1 MKEKYLFVP
10 PKPTFTNKVIDK
22 KELKKLMSWAFSNYG
37 TGRSS
42 YMADRL
48 KELGFHYATKAG
60 ISLSVED
67 LKVPPTKRRL
77 LNKANEEITFTE
89 QKCER
94 GEITTVERFQKVI
107 DTWNNTSDSLKEEV
121 IKYFKETDPLNP
133 VYMMAFSGARG
144 NISQVRQL
152 VGMRGLM
159 SDPQGQ
165 IIDLPITS
173 NFREGLTTTEYIIS
187 SYGARKGLVDTALR
201 TADSGYLTRRL
212 VDVAQDIIIREIDCG
227 TSRGILL
234 KDMLDKNKVLIPLE
248 QRLLGRVLFETLY
261 SPDTANIIAHINQD
275 LDSDTASN
283 IVSAGIKSVIVRSP
297 LTCEASRSVCQF
309 CYGWNLAHGSLV
321 DLGEAIGIIAA
332 QSIGEPG
339 TQLTMRTFH
348 TGGVF
353 TGEVAEQIRAPFDG
367 VLRLPKSARIRL
379 IRTRH
384 GEEALLVEEGFQLN
398 LYDYQ
403 AHQSKLEIKQGS
415 ILFLNDN
422 EQFKKNQVIAE
433 ISARGNLITERVT
446 KDLST
451 ESSGEVYFEDLA
463 IEEKTDRQGNL
474 TTGTSKGGLL
484 WILAGEVY
492 TIPAGS
498 EIIVN
503 EFDFLQKNAV
513 LAVNQVT
520 SDYGGI
526 VRLNNFDPFED
537 NEIEIVTASV
547 TLNNAIVKPTTNL
560 IESDLPYCLELDNQ
574 DTFLMQC
581 SPGNKISNSQIIA
594 ERIDS
599 RYTTPTGGII
609 RYHNLNFLDEESES
623 LKAAH
628 AYKTIS
634 TGTILWIPEETHE
647 INKDISLLNVKSGDF
662 ISVGTEIIK
671 DVYNNTEGYVVI
683 TEDNGIV
690 HNVSIKPGF
699 LLQTTLK
706 EQDQFQEEMIVQAG
720 ELIYDEI
727 VADTDVS
734 VECLRTSQGNKLLV
748 RPIIKY
754 EIGDQED
761 DLDQTFVDDSEH
773 TIKLKVV
780 KKLPFKDGEKIQSI
794 KGVDLVKTYL
804 VLETQSPFSH
814 LSADVEF
821 VPINNTEYCKLQL
834 VVLEHLPIKQ
844 DAFGEINKELT
855 NTTLAVQEGQKIFP
869 DTVVAQTKLLC
880 RSGGQVKTIT
890 NTNNSFRKLLI
901 ATDNHEK
908 TILLKGLTP
917 QVAEGDLVRSGDQI
931 ADNIIAANSGQIV
944 YLDQEKIIIRSG
956 YPYLVSSGGILQ
968 VKNKDLVQ
976 RGDVLAILVFERSKT
991 GDIVQGLPKIEEI
1004 LEARKPKEACKL
1016 AQRPG
1021 LINVNYDFDEYN
1033 SVKIIE
1039 NTDHISEYLLNPV
1052 QKIIVSNGEN
1062 VSLGSPITDGAPNP
1076 HEMLVIFFN
1085 FYKSIVTL
1093 YDAAKFSLQ
1102 KVQLYLVNEVQNVYQ
1117 SQNVDIADK
1126 HIEVIVRQMT
1136 SKVRV
1141 EDGGDTTLLPGE
1153 LVELQQIDNINEAMT
1168 LTRGMPATYSPVLLG
1183 ITKASLNTDS
1193 FISAASFQETTRVL
1207 TEAAIEGK
1215 ADWLRGLKENV
1226 IIGRLIPAGT
1236 GFNAYLDSS
1245 RSLNV
1250 EKQSDLPYAYYLNNK
1265 AAEETK
1271 DLEDFI
1277 LDDNIARNYKLFD
1290 NKTNTFVK
1298 MREDFPT

>member
-1 MKEKYLFVP
+1 MKEKYLFIP
-10 PKPTFTNKVIDK
+10 PKPMFTNKVIDK

-67 LKVPPTKRRL
+67 LKVPPTKREL
-77 LNKANEEITFTE
+77 LNKTNEEIKFTE
-89 QKCER
+89 QKYQR

-107 DTWNNTSDSLKEEV
+107 DTWNNASESLKDEV

-165 IIDLPITS
+165 IIDLPIKS

-227 TSRGILL
+227 TNRGILL
-234 KDMLDKNKVLIPLE
+234 KNMTDKNKILIPLE
-248 QRLLGRVLFETLY
+248 QRLLGRVLFETIY
-261 SPDTANIIAHINQD
+261 SPETANVIAHINQD
-275 LDSDTASN
+275 LDSDTSLS
-283 IVSAGIKSVIVRSP
+283 IVSSGIKSVIVRSP
-297 LTCEASRSVCQF
+297 LTCESSRSVCQF

-353 TGEVAEQIRAPFDG
+353 TGEIAAQIRAPFDG
-367 VLRLPKSARIRL
+367 VLRLPKSVRTRL

-384 GEEALLVEEGFQLN
+384 GEEALLVEEGLQLD
-398 LYDYQ
+398 LYNYQ
-403 AHQSKLEIKQGS
+403 ALRSKLEVKQGS
-415 ILFLNDN
+415 ILFLSDN
-422 EQFKKNQVIAE
+422 EEFKQNQVIAE
-433 ISARGNLITERVT
+433 ISARGNAITERVT

-451 ESSGEVYFEDLA
+451 EISGQVYFADLSA
-463 IEEKTDRQGNL
+463 EEKTDRQGNISV
-474 TTGTSKGGLL
+474 TTAQGGLL
-484 WILAGEVY
+484 WILSGDVY
-492 TIPAGS
+492 TVPSLS
-498 EIIVN
+498 EIIVK
-503 EFDFLQKNAV
+503 ELDWVKKNAV
-513 LAVNQVT
+513 LAITQVT

-526 VRLNNFDPFED
+526 VRLHNFDNLESD
-537 NEIEIVTASV
+537 DIEIVTASV
-547 TLNNAIVKPTTNL
+547 TLENAIIKPNTN
-560 IESDLPYCLELDNQ
+560 IVNSDLPYCLEINDK

-581 SPGNKISNSQIIA
+581 SPGNKISDSQIIA
-594 ERIDS
+594 ELIDTD
-599 RYTTPTGGII
+599 YTTATGGII
-609 RYHNLNFLDEESES
+609 KYSNLKVLEFESS
-623 LKAAH
+623 KGSYPAVQ
-628 AYKTIS
+628 S
-634 TGTILWIPEETHE
+634 GTIFWISEETHKV
-647 INKDISLLNVKSGDF
+647 NKDISLLNVAQGEF
-662 ISVGTEIIK
+662 ARAGTELIK
-671 DVYNNTEGYVVI
+671 DVYTHNDGYILVNQ
-683 TEDNGIV
+683 ENGIIHDV
-690 HNVSIKPGF
+690 TIKPGF
-699 LLQTTLK
+699 LIPIANTDVDLFGEEGKIFEIGEEIYKGILAENRVFVEQLK
-706 EQDQFQEEMIVQAG
+706 EKARSSLLIRPVVEYTISDKKDTLEQSCVSDAGYSIGLKIVK
-720 ELIYDEI
+720 
-727 VADTDVS
+727 
-734 VECLRTSQGNKLLV
+734 R
-748 RPIIKY
+748 
-754 EIGDQED
+754 
-761 DLDQTFVDDSEH
+761 
-773 TIKLKVV
+773 
-780 KKLPFKDGEKIQSI
+780 LPFKDGEKIQSVE
-794 KGVDLVKTYL
+794 GVDLLKTYIIL
-804 VLETQSPFSH
+804 DTDSAFSH
-814 LSADVEF
+814 LSADIEF
-821 VPINNTEYCKLQL
+821 IPIQNTDYCKLQL
-834 VVLEHLPIKQ
+834 VVLETLS
-844 DAFGEINKELT
+844 INKDT
-855 NTTLAVQEGQKIFP
+855 FGDINKDITITTLSVKEGQTIIP
-869 DTVVAQTKLLC
+869 GTTVAQTKLLC
-880 RSGGQVKTIT
+880 RLDGQLKTIS
-890 NTNNSFRKLLI
+890 NTNNSSRKILI
-901 ATDNHEK
+901 STTIHEE
-908 TILLKGLTP
+908 TILLHGLTP

-931 ADNIIAANSGQIV
+931 ADNIIALNSGQIV
-944 YLDQEKIIIRSG
+944 HLTEESIVIRSG
-956 YPYLVSSGGILQ
+956 YPYLMSSGAILQ
-968 VKNKDLVQ
+968 VNNSDLVQ
-976 RGDVLAILVFERSKT
+976 RGDTLAILVFERSKT
-991 GDIVQGLPKIEEI
+991 GDIVQGLPRIEEI

-1021 LINVNYDFDEYN
+1021 VIHVNYDVEDYN
-1033 SVKIIE
+1033 NIKIIE
-1039 NTDHISEYLLNPV
+1039 LNDDISEYLVNSV

-1062 VSLGSPITDGAPNP
+1062 ISLAAPITDGAPNP
-1076 HEMLVIFFN
+1076 HEMLSIFFT

-1117 SQNVDIADK
+1117 SQNVDISDK

-1168 LTRGMPATYSPVLLG
+1168 LTKGIPATYSPVLLG
-1183 ITKASLNTDS
+1183 ITKSSLNTDS

-1245 RSLNV
+1245 RNLNV
-1250 EKQSDLPYAYYLNNK
+1250 EKQTDLPYAYYLNNK
-1265 AAEETK
+1265 SNEETK

-1277 LDDNIARNYKLFD
+1277 LDDNIARNYKLLD
-1290 NKTNTFVK
+1290 NKTQNFVK
-1298 MREDFPT
+1298 LREDFTN

>member
-1 MKEKYLFVP
+1 MKEKYLFIP
-10 PKPTFTNKVIDK
+10 PKPMFTNKVIDK
-22 KELKKLMSWAFSNYG
+22 KELKKLMAWAFSNYG

-67 LKVPPTKRRL
+67 LKVPPTKRDL
-77 LNKANEEITFTE
+77 LNKTNEEIKFTE
-89 QKCER
+89 QKYQR

-107 DTWNNTSDSLKEEV
+107 DTWNNASESLKDEV

-165 IIDLPITS
+165 IIDLPIKS

-227 TSRGILL
+227 TNRGVLL
-234 KDMLDKNKVLIPLE
+234 KSMTDKNKILIPLE
-248 QRLLGRVLFETLY
+248 QRLLGRVLFETIY
-261 SPDTANIIAHINQD
+261 SPETANVIAHTNQD
-275 LDSDTASN
+275 LDSDTSLR
-283 IVSAGIKSVIVRSP
+283 IVSSGVKSVIVRSP
-297 LTCEASRSVCQF
+297 LTCESSRSVCQF

-353 TGEVAEQIRAPFDG
+353 TGEVAAQIRAPFDG
-367 VLRLPKSARIRL
+367 VLRLPKSVRTRL

-384 GEEALLVEEGFQLN
+384 GEEALLVEEGLQLD
-398 LYDYQ
+398 LYNHQ
-403 AHQSKLEIKQGS
+403 ALRSKLEIKQGS
-415 ILFLNDN
+415 ILFLSDN
-422 EQFKKNQVIAE
+422 EQFKQNQVIGE
-433 ISARGNLITERVT
+433 ISARGNAITERVT

-451 ESSGEVYFEDLA
+451 EISGQVYFADLSA
-463 IEEKTDRQGNL
+463 EEKTDRQGNSIIA
-474 TTGTSKGGLL
+474 TAQGGLL
-484 WILAGEVY
+484 WILSGDVY
-492 TIPAGS
+492 TVPSLS
-498 EIIVN
+498 EIV
-503 EFDFLQKNAV
+503 LQELNWVKKNDVIAI
-513 LAVNQVT
+513 NQVT

-526 VRLNNFDPFED
+526 VRLHNFYKSESDD
-537 NEIEIVTASV
+537 IEIVTASV
-547 TLNNAIVKPTTNL
+547 TLDNAIIKPNTHIVN
-560 IESDLPYCLELDNQ
+560 SDLPYCIEMDDK

-594 ERIDS
+594 ELIDS
-599 RYTTPTGGII
+599 AYTTATGGII
-609 RYHNLNFLDEESES
+609 KYSNLKLAEFESS
-623 LKAAH
+623 KSSYPAVQ
-628 AYKTIS
+628 S
-634 TGTILWIPEETHE
+634 GTILWIPEETHKV
-647 INKDISLLNVKSGDF
+647 NKDISLLTVAQGEFAKAGM
-662 ISVGTEIIK
+662 ELIK
-671 DVYNNTEGYVVI
+671 DVYTHNAGYVIVNQ
-683 TEDNGIV
+683 ENGIV
-690 HNVSIKPGF
+690 HDVTIKPGF
-699 LLQTTLK
+699 LVSIDSNDTQLFGK
-706 EQDQFQEEMIVQAG
+706 EGKIFEMGEQIYKGILAESKVFVEQLDEKTGVSLLIRPVIEYTISDKKGMLEQSCVSDAG
-720 ELIYDEI
+720 QY
-727 VADTDVS
+727 V
-734 VECLRTSQGNKLLV
+734 G
-748 RPIIKY
+748 
-754 EIGDQED
+754 
-761 DLDQTFVDDSEH
+761 
-773 TIKLKVV
+773 LKVV
-780 KKLPFKDGEKIQSI
+780 KRLPFKDGEKIQSVEGI
-794 KGVDLVKTYL
+794 DLLKTYIIL
-804 VLETQSPFSH
+804 DTDSTFSQ
-814 LSADVEF
+814 LSADIEF
-821 VPINNTEYCKLQL
+821 IPIQNTDYCRLQL
-834 VVLEHLPIKQ
+834 VVLETLS
-844 DAFGEINKELT
+844 INKDTFGDINKDITITDLS
-855 NTTLAVQEGQKIFP
+855 VKEGQKIIP
-869 DTVVAQTKLLC
+869 GTTVAQTKLLC
-880 RSGGQVKTIT
+880 RSDGQVKTIS
-890 NTNNSFRKLLI
+890 NTNNSSRKILI
-901 ATDNHEK
+901 SSTTHENN
-908 TILLKGLTP
+908 ILLNGLTP
-917 QVAEGDLVRSGDQI
+917 QVTEGDLVRSGDQI
-931 ADNIIAANSGQIV
+931 ADNIIAPNSGQIV
-944 YLDQEKIIIRSG
+944 HLDTESIIIRSG
-956 YPYLVSSGGILQ
+956 HPYLISSGAILQ
-968 VKNKDLVQ
+968 VNNSDLVQ
-976 RGDVLAILVFERSKT
+976 RGDILAILVFERSKT
-991 GDIVQGLPKIEEI
+991 GDIVQGLPRIEEI

-1021 LINVNYDFDEYN
+1021 TIHVSYDAEEYN
-1033 SVKIIE
+1033 TIKIVE
-1039 NTDHISEYLLNPV
+1039 LNDVISEYLLNSV

-1062 VSLGSPITDGAPNP
+1062 ISLAAPITDGAPNP
-1076 HEMLVIFFN
+1076 HEMLSIFFT

-1093 YDAAKFSLQ
+1093 HDAAKFSLQ

-1117 SQNVDIADK
+1117 SQSVDISDK

-1168 LTRGMPATYSPVLLG
+1168 LTKGIPATYSPVLLG
-1183 ITKASLNTDS
+1183 ITKSSLNTDS

-1245 RSLNV
+1245 RNLNV
-1250 EKQSDLPYAYYLNNK
+1250 EKQTDLPYAYYLNNK
-1265 AAEETK
+1265 SNEETK

-1277 LDDNIARNYKLFD
+1277 LDDNIARNYKLLD
-1290 NKTNTFVK
+1290 NKTQHFVK
-1298 MREDFPT
+1298 PREDLPK

>member
-1 MKEKYLFVP
+1 MKEKYLFTP
-10 PKPTFTNKVIDK
+10 PKPMFTNKVIDK

-67 LKVPPTKRRL
+67 LKVPPTKREL
-77 LNKANEEITFTE
+77 LTKTNEEIKFTE
-89 QKCER
+89 QQYQR

-107 DTWNNTSDSLKEEV
+107 DTWNNASESLKDEV

-165 IIDLPITS
+165 IIDLPIKS

-227 TSRGILL
+227 TNRGILL
-234 KDMLDKNKVLIPLE
+234 KSMTDKNKILIPLE
-248 QRLLGRVLFETLY
+248 QRLLGRVLFETIY
-261 SPDTANIIAHINQD
+261 SPETANVIAHINQD
-275 LDSDTASN
+275 LDSDTSLS
-283 IVSAGIKSVIVRSP
+283 IVSSGIKSVIVRSP
-297 LTCEASRSVCQF
+297 LTCESSRSVCQF

-353 TGEVAEQIRAPFDG
+353 TGEVASQIRAPFDG
-367 VLRLPKSARIRL
+367 VLRLPNSIRTRL

-384 GEEALLVEEGFQLN
+384 GEEALLVEEGLQLD
-398 LYDYQ
+398 LYNYQ
-403 AHQSKLEIKQGS
+403 ALRSKLEVKQGS
-415 ILFLNDN
+415 ILFLSDN
-422 EQFKKNQVIAE
+422 EQFKQNQVIAE
-433 ISARGNLITERVT
+433 ISARGNAITERVT

-451 ESSGEVYFEDLA
+451 EISGQVYFADLSA
-463 IEEKTDRQGNL
+463 EEKLDRQGNISI
-474 TTGTSKGGLL
+474 TTAQGGLL
-484 WILAGEVY
+484 WILSGDVY
-492 TIPAGS
+492 TVPS
-498 EIIVN
+498 LSKIV
-503 EFDFLQKNAV
+503 LQELDWVKKNDV
-513 LAVNQVT
+513 LAINQVT
-520 SDYGGI
+520 SDYGGT
-526 VRLNNFDPFED
+526 VRLHNCD
-537 NEIEIVTASV
+537 NSESDDIEIVTASV
-547 TLNNAIVKPTTNL
+547 TLDNAIIKPNTYGVN
-560 IESDLPYCLELDNQ
+560 SDLPYCLDIGDR

-581 SPGNKISNSQIIA
+581 SPGNKISDSQIIA
-594 ERIDS
+594 ELIDS
-599 RYTTPTGGII
+599 DYTTSTGGII
-609 RYHNLNFLDEESES
+609 KYHNIKLLESEFS
-623 LKAAH
+623 K
-628 AYKTIS
+628 S
-634 TGTILWIPEETHE
+634 SCPSVQSGTIFWIPEETHHV
-647 INKDISLLNVKSGDF
+647 NKDISLLNVSQGEFAKA
-662 ISVGTEIIK
+662 GTELIK
-671 DVYNNTEGYVVI
+671 DVYTNNDGYILVSQ
-683 TEDNGIV
+683 ENGIIHDV
-690 HNVSIKPGF
+690 TIKPGF
-699 LLQTTLK
+699 LIPIVSNDGDLLGK
-706 EQDQFQEEMIVQAG
+706 EGKIFELGEEICKGILAKSRVF
-720 ELIYDEI
+720 
-727 VADTDVS
+727 
-734 VECLRTSQGNKLLV
+734 VERLGGKTASYLLV
-748 RPIIKY
+748 RPVIEYKISDKIRSL
-754 EIGDQED
+754 EQNCVSDTGQNIE
-761 DLDQTFVDDSEH
+761 
-773 TIKLKVV
+773 LKVV
-780 KKLPFKDGEKIQSI
+780 KRLSFKDGEKIQSI
-794 KGVDLVKTYL
+794 EGVDLLKTYIIL
-804 VLETQSPFSH
+804 NTDSTFSH
-814 LSADVEF
+814 LSADIEF
-821 VPINNTEYCKLQL
+821 IPIQHTDNCKLQL
-834 VVLEHLPIKQ
+834 VVLETLS
-844 DAFGEINKELT
+844 INKDT
-855 NTTLAVQEGQKIFP
+855 FGDVNKDITITTLSVKEGQKIISG
-869 DTVVAQTKLLC
+869 TTVAQTKLLC
-880 RSGGQVKTIT
+880 RSDGQLKTIS
-890 NTNNSFRKLLI
+890 NTNSSSRKILI
-901 ATDNHEK
+901 STTTHEK
-908 TILLKGLTP
+908 TILLQGLTP
-917 QVAEGDLVRSGDQI
+917 QVAKGDLVRSGDQI
-931 ADNIIAANSGQIV
+931 ANNIIAPNSGQIV
-944 YLDQEKIIIRSG
+944 HLDKDSIVIRSG
-956 YPYLVSSGGILQ
+956 YPYLISSGAILQ
-968 VKNKDLVQ
+968 VNNSDLVQ
-976 RGDVLAILVFERSKT
+976 RGDILAILVFERSKT
-991 GDIVQGLPKIEEI
+991 GDIVQGLPRIEEI

-1021 LINVNYDFDEYN
+1021 IIHVSYDVEDYNNIKIVEVNDG
-1033 SVKIIE
+1033 I
-1039 NTDHISEYLLNPV
+1039 TEYLVNSV
-1052 QKIIVSNGEN
+1052 QKIIVSNGEHI
-1062 VSLGSPITDGAPNP
+1062 SLAAPITDGAPNP
-1076 HEMLVIFFN
+1076 HEMLSVFFT

-1117 SQNVDIADK
+1117 SQSVDISDK

-1168 LTRGMPATYSPVLLG
+1168 LTKGIPATYSPVLLG

-1245 RSLNV
+1245 RNLNI
-1250 EKQSDLPYAYYLNNK
+1250 EKQTDLPYAYYLNNK
-1265 AAEETK
+1265 SNEETK

-1277 LDDNIARNYKLFD
+1277 LDDNIARNYKLLD
-1290 NKTNTFVK
+1290 NKTNNFVK
-1298 MREDFPT
+1298 LREDFTN